1 MNRAITRGKAM
12 QTTFSP
18 TTQWFAK
25 LAHGQVEKAITLAQ
39 PGQVRFQGSF
49 WKAELASS
57 SCRAV
62 QPGERV
68 KVVGRCGIRLLVVPN
83 EYVLPRQDEPT
94 IDQGHKSPLA
104 HWTRKV
110 GATFAG
116 VVGVAIG

>member
-1 MNRAITRGKAM
+1 M

-39 PGQVRFQGSF
+39 PGQIRFQGSF

-68 KVVGRCGIRLLVVPN
+68 KVVGRCGIRLLVLPN
-83 EYVLPRQDEPT
+83 GPRQDERA
-94 IDQGHKSPLA
+94 IAQGHKSPLA
-104 HWTRKV
+104 NWTRKV